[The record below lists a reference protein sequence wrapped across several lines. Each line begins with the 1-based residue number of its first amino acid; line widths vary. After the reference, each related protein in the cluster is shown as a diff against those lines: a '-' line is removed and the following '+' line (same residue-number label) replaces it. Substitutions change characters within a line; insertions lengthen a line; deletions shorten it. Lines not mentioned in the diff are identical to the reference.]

1 MSKLIVH
8 THRAPAAIGP
18 YSQAVRVGDM
28 VFVSGQIPLIPE
40 TGELLSSTIEQE
52 THQVLKNIRCILE
65 EAGMDMSNIVKSTI
79 FLRTM
84 DDFAAVNGVY
94 ASYFSADFP
103 ARETVAVAG
112 LPKGARVEISVV
124 ASL

>member
-94 ASYFSADFP
+94 ASYFSADYP

>member
-84 DDFAAVNGVY
+84 DDFAAVNTVY
-94 ASYFSADFP
+94 AFYFSADFP

>member
-112 LPKGARVEISVV
+112 LPKGARVEISVI